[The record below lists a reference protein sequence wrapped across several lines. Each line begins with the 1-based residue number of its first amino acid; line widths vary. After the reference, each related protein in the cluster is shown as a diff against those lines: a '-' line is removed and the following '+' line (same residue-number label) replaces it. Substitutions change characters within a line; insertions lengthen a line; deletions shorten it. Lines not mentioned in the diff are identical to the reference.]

1 MDRVETVS
9 PLLEG
14 PKVRIRLLPK
24 PPNYITLFSIGY
36 MPIWQ
41 TYYSGL
47 PLDVPIL
54 DIALAAKCFL
64 RIAAV

>member
-1 MDRVETVS
+1 M
-9 PLLEG
+9 
-14 PKVRIRLLPK
+14 VRIRLLPK

-54 DIALAAKCFL
+54 DIALAARCFL